1 MKEEPES
8 TLTKTYELLLAGRH
22 APTSAELRL
31 LGEPLTHRLGLANP
45 NPNPN
50 PYPNPNPNLNP

>member
-22 APTSAELRL
+22 APVRVRVR
-31 LGEPLTHRLGLANP
+31 P
-45 NPNPN
+45 
-50 PYPNPNPNLNP
+50 